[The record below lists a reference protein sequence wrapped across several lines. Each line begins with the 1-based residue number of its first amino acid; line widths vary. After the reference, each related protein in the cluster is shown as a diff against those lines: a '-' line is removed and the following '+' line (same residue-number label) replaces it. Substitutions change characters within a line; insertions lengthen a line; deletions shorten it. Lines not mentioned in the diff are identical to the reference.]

1 MYNLEDKLVYMSLT
15 DIFINLFII
24 IFLLFVNGFFVAAE
38 FSLVKVRKTRLEQ
51 LSNEGNS
58 NAKKALKLVNDVNRM
73 LAAAQ
78 LGVTIASIALGW
90 VAEATIVQLIEPIIK
105 IFPIINS
112 TVTAHVIAVPIS
124 FVLVTYFH
132 VLLGEQLPKC
142 ISLKHPESLSLLIAT
157 PMDVFITIFKP
168 FVLLLEVSGN
178 KILKACHADTE
189 DASLVHSTE
198 ELDMLVDASY
208 NEGVLNETEAEMLH
222 NMFKF
227 SDLMAKQVMIPR
239 TDMICIPNDISY
251 EVLNEVAFNNQYTR
265 YPVYEENIDK
275 ILGFIHVK
283 DLYSLAMTKESYS
296 IENLIRPLI
305 LVPETMTLDNMII
318 EFKKRHCQI
327 AVVIDEF
334 GGTSGLITLEDVL
347 EEIIGDVQD
356 EFDEEAEADIKQ
368 IGDNLYIANAM
379 MRIDE
384 LVEFFDLKE
393 ALFEEDDVDTIAG
406 LVVKLLGRIAVIG
419 DSVSFNGLT
428 FTVKEIDGARITR
441 LEIFKEPVKEDEVSE
456 EA

>member
-1 MYNLEDKLVYMSLT
+1 MNLT
-15 DIFINLFII
+15 DIFINIFII
-24 IFLLFVNGFFVAAE
+24 AFLLFVNGFFVAAE

-51 LSNEGNS
+51 LCNEGNYQ
-58 NAKKALKLVNDVNRM
+58 AKKALKLVNNVNKM

-90 VAEATIVQLIEPIIK
+90 VAEATIVQLIEPV
-105 IFPIINS
+105 INLLPLANS
-112 TVTAHVIAVPIS
+112 VVTAHVIAVPIS
-124 FVLVTYFH
+124 FILVTYFH

-142 ISLKHPESLSLLIAT
+142 VSLRHPETLALLIST
-157 PMDVFITIFKP
+157 PMDMFITVFKP
-168 FVLLLEVSGN
+168 FVWLLQVSGD
-178 KILKACHADTE
+178 KILAACHANSE

-227 SDLMAKQVMIPR
+227 SDLLAKQVMIPR
-239 TDMICIPNDISY
+239 TDMVCIPSDISY
-251 EVLNEVAFNNQYTR
+251 EELNKVALNNQYTR

-283 DLYSLAMTKESYS
+283 DLYSLSMKKESFS
-296 IENLIRPLI
+296 MDKLIRPLM
-305 LVPETMTLDNMII
+305 LVPETMTLDNLII
-318 EFKKRHCQI
+318 EFKKLHSQM

-356 EFDEEAEADIKQ
+356 EFDEDTEVDIKEVAE
-368 IGDNLYIANAM
+368 NTYIANAM

-384 LVEFFDLKE
+384 FCDFFDLKE
-393 ALFEEDDVDTIAG
+393 SNFEEDDVDTIAG
-406 LVVKLLGRIAVIG
+406 LVVKLLGRIANVG
-419 DSVSFNGLT
+419 DSVSDNGLT
-428 FTVKEIDGARITR
+428 FTVIEVDGARITK
-441 LEIFKEPVKEDEVSE
+441 LQIYKEPVTEAEETE

>member
-1 MYNLEDKLVYMSLT
+1 MDLT
-15 DIFINLFII
+15 DIFINIFII
-24 IFLLFVNGFFVAAE
+24 LFLLFVNGFFVAAE

-51 LSNEGNS
+51 LCNDGNR
-58 NAKKALKLVNDVNRM
+58 NAKKALKLVNDVNKM

-90 VAEATIVQLIEPIIK
+90 VAEATIVQLIEPVIRFITGAG
-105 IFPIINS
+105 NAL
-112 TVTAHVIAVPIS
+112 TAHVIAVPIS

-142 ISLKHPESLSLLIAT
+142 LSLRHPETTALLVST
-157 PMDVFITIFKP
+157 PMDMFITIFKP
-168 FVLLLEVSGN
+168 FVLLLEISGN
-178 KILKACHADTE
+178 KILSACHANSE

-239 TDMICIPNDISY
+239 TDMVCIPNDISY
-251 EVLNEVAFNNQYTR
+251 EDLNKTALENQYTR

-283 DLYSLAMTKESYS
+283 DLYKMAMTKDNYS
-296 IENLIRPLI
+296 IKKLIRPLM

-356 EFDEEAEADIKQ
+356 EFDEDAEADIRE
-368 IGDNLYIANAM
+368 IGENTYIANAM

-384 LVEFFDLKE
+384 LVKFFDLKE
-393 ALFEEDDVDTIAG
+393 SLFEEDDVDTIAG
-406 LVVKLLGRIAVIG
+406 LVVKLLGRIANVG
-419 DSVSFNGLT
+419 DTVSFNGLT
-428 FTVKEIDGARITR
+428 FTVTEIDGARVTKLQIY
-441 LEIFKEPVKEDEVSE
+441 KEPPIETEESE

>member
-1 MYNLEDKLVYMSLT
+1 MDPAN
-15 DIFINLFII
+15 IFINIFIIVLLLFI
-24 IFLLFVNGFFVAAE
+24 NGFFVAAE
-38 FSLVKVRKTRLEQ
+38 FALVKVRKTKLEQ
-51 LSNEGNS
+51 LSHEGNS
-58 NAKKALKLVNDVNRM
+58 NAKKALKLVNQTNKM

-105 IFPIINS
+105 VIPYLNGAL
-112 TVTAHVIAVPIS
+112 TAHVIAVPVS

-142 ISLKHPESLSLLIAT
+142 FALRHTEKLALAVAT
-157 PMDVFITIFKP
+157 PMDMFITLFKP
-168 FVLLLEVSGN
+168 FVWLLMVSGD
-178 KILKACHADTE
+178 KILYAFHVSAD

-208 NEGVLNETEAEMLH
+208 NEGVLNETETEMLH

-227 SDLMAKQVMIPR
+227 SDLMAKQAMTPR
-239 TDMICIPNDISY
+239 TDMICIPNDISF
-251 EVLNEVAFNNQYTR
+251 EELNKIALENQYTR

-283 DLYSLAMTKESYS
+283 DLYSTTMHNEKFS
-296 IENLIRPLI
+296 IEKLTRPLMLI
-305 LVPETMTLDNMII
+305 PETMTLDNLIL
-318 EFKKRHCQI
+318 EFKKSHGQM

-356 EFDEEAEADIKQ
+356 EFDEEEETDIKE
-368 IGDNLYIANAM
+368 IAPDTYMANAM
-379 MRIDE
+379 VRIDE
-384 LVEFFDLKE
+384 LVEYFNLE
-393 ALFEEDDVDTIAG
+393 PSLFEEDDVETIAG
-406 LVVKLLGRIAVIG
+406 LVVKLLGRIADVG
-419 DSVSFNGLT
+419 DTVEFNGLT
-428 FTVKEIDGARITR
+428 FTVEEIDGARITK
-441 LEIFKEPVKEDEVSE
+441 LKILYKAPQP
-456 EA
+456 EAEQITEKN

>member
-1 MYNLEDKLVYMSLT
+1 MDLT
-15 DIFINLFII
+15 DIFINIFII
-24 IFLLFVNGFFVAAE
+24 AFLLFVNGFFVAAE

-51 LSNEGNS
+51 LCNEGNYQ
-58 NAKKALKLVNDVNRM
+58 AKKALKLVNNVNKM

-90 VAEATIVQLIEPIIK
+90 VAEATIVQLIEPVIK
-105 IFPIINS
+105 LLPLANS
-112 TVTAHVIAVPIS
+112 VVTAHVIAVPIS
-124 FVLVTYFH
+124 FILVTYFH

-142 ISLKHPESLSLLIAT
+142 ISLRHPESLALLIST
-157 PMDVFITIFKP
+157 PMDMFITVFKP
-168 FVLLLEVSGN
+168 FVWLLQVSGD
-178 KILKACHADTE
+178 KILAACHANSE

-227 SDLMAKQVMIPR
+227 SDLLAKQVMIPR
-239 TDMICIPNDISY
+239 TDMVCIPSDISY
-251 EVLNEVAFNNQYTR
+251 EELNEVALNNQYTR

-283 DLYSLAMTKESYS
+283 DLYSLSMKKETFSMKK
-296 IENLIRPLI
+296 LIRPLM
-305 LVPETMTLDNMII
+305 LVPETMTLDNLII
-318 EFKKRHCQI
+318 EFKKIHSQM

-356 EFDEEAEADIKQ
+356 EFDEEAEVDIKEVSE
-368 IGDNLYIANAM
+368 NTYVASAM

-384 LVEFFDLKE
+384 FCDFFDLKE
-393 ALFEEDDVDTIAG
+393 SNFEEDDVDTIAG
-406 LVVKLLGRIAVIG
+406 LVVKLLGRIANVG
-419 DSVSFNGLT
+419 DSVSYNGLT
-428 FTVKEIDGARITR
+428 FTVIEVDGARITK
-441 LEIFKEPVKEDEVSE
+441 LQIYKEPAAEVEENE

>member
-1 MYNLEDKLVYMSLT
+1 MDLT
-15 DIFINLFII
+15 DFFINIFIIL
-24 IFLLFVNGFFVAAE
+24 FLLFVNAFFVAAE

-51 LSNEGNS
+51 LCNEGNS

-90 VAEATIVQLIEPIIK
+90 VAESTIVQIIEPVIN
-105 IFPIINS
+105 IF
-112 TVTAHVIAVPIS
+112 AHSAGRMSAHIIAVPIS
-124 FVLVTYFH
+124 FILVTYFH

-142 ISLKHPESLSLLIAT
+142 ISLRHPETLSLLIAT
-157 PMDVFITIFKP
+157 PMDMFITLFKP
-168 FVLLLEVSGN
+168 FVWLLEVSGN
-178 KILKACHADTE
+178 KILAACHANSE

-239 TDMICIPNDISY
+239 TDMVCIPNDISY
-251 EVLNEVAFNNQYTR
+251 EELTKETLGNQYTR
-265 YPVYEENIDK
+265 YPVYEDNIDK

-283 DLYSLAMTKESYS
+283 DLYTLAMTKDTFS
-296 IENLIRPLI
+296 INKLIRPLI
-305 LVPETMTLDNMII
+305 LIPETMTLDNLII

-356 EFDEEAEADIKQ
+356 EFDEDAEADIKE
-368 IGDNLYIANAM
+368 IGENTYLANAM

-384 LVEFFDLKE
+384 FVECFGLKE
-393 ALFEEDDVDTIAG
+393 SQFEEDDVDTIAG
-406 LVVKLLGRIAVIG
+406 LVVKLLGRIAEVG

-428 FTVKEIDGARITR
+428 FTVKEVDGARITKLQVYR
-441 LEIFKEPVKEDEVSE
+441 EPVIETNESE

>member
-1 MYNLEDKLVYMSLT
+1 MDLT
-15 DIFINLFII
+15 DFFINIFIIL
-24 IFLLFVNGFFVAAE
+24 FLLFVNAFFVAAE

-51 LSNEGNS
+51 LCNEGNS

-90 VAEATIVQLIEPIIK
+90 VAESTIVQIIEPFIN
-105 IFPIINS
+105 IFTHS
-112 TVTAHVIAVPIS
+112 AGKMSAHIIAVPIS
-124 FVLVTYFH
+124 FILVTYFH

-142 ISLKHPESLSLLIAT
+142 ISLRHPETLSLLIAT
-157 PMDVFITIFKP
+157 PMDMFITLFKP
-168 FVLLLEVSGN
+168 FVWLLEVSGN
-178 KILKACHADTE
+178 KILAACHANSE

-239 TDMICIPNDISY
+239 TDMVCIPNDISY
-251 EVLNEVAFNNQYTR
+251 EELTKETLGNQYTR
-265 YPVYEENIDK
+265 YPVYEANIDT

-283 DLYSLAMTKESYS
+283 DLYTLAMTKDTFS
-296 IENLIRPLI
+296 INKLIRPLI
-305 LVPETMTLDNMII
+305 LIPETMTLDNLII

-356 EFDEEAEADIKQ
+356 EFDEDAEADIKE
-368 IGDNLYIANAM
+368 IGENTYLANAM

-384 LVEFFDLKE
+384 FVEFFGLKE
-393 ALFEEDDVDTIAG
+393 SQFEEDDVDTIAG
-406 LVVKLLGRIAVIG
+406 LVVKLLGRIAEVG

-428 FTVKEIDGARITR
+428 FTVKEVDGARITKLQVYR
-441 LEIFKEPVKEDEVSE
+441 EPVIETNESE

>member
-1 MYNLEDKLVYMSLT
+1 MDLT
-15 DIFINLFII
+15 DFFINIFIIL
-24 IFLLFVNGFFVAAE
+24 FLLFVNAFFVAAE

-51 LSNEGNS
+51 LCNEGNS

-90 VAEATIVQLIEPIIK
+90 VAESTIVQIIEPFIN
-105 IFPIINS
+105 IFTHS
-112 TVTAHVIAVPIS
+112 AGKMSAHIIAVPIS
-124 FVLVTYFH
+124 FILVTYFH

-142 ISLKHPESLSLLIAT
+142 ISLRHPETLSLLIAT
-157 PMDVFITIFKP
+157 PMDMFITLFKP
-168 FVLLLEVSGN
+168 FVWFLEVSGN
-178 KILKACHADTE
+178 KILAACHANSE

-239 TDMICIPNDISY
+239 TDMVCIPNDISY
-251 EVLNEVAFNNQYTR
+251 EELTKETLGNQYTR
-265 YPVYEENIDK
+265 YPVYEDNIDK

-283 DLYSLAMTKESYS
+283 DLYTLAMTKDTFS
-296 IENLIRPLI
+296 INKLIRPLI
-305 LVPETMTLDNMII
+305 LIPETMTLDNLII

-356 EFDEEAEADIKQ
+356 EFDEDAEADIKE
-368 IGDNLYIANAM
+368 IGENTYLANAM

-384 LVEFFDLKE
+384 FVEFLGLKE
-393 ALFEEDDVDTIAG
+393 SQFEEDDVDTIAG
-406 LVVKLLGRIAVIG
+406 LVVKLLGRIAEVG

-428 FTVKEIDGARITR
+428 FTVKEVDGARITKLQVYR
-441 LEIFKEPVKEDEVSE
+441 EPVIETNESE

>member
-1 MYNLEDKLVYMSLT
+1 MDLT
-15 DIFINLFII
+15 DFFINIFIIL
-24 IFLLFVNGFFVAAE
+24 FLLFVNAFFVAAE

-51 LSNEGNS
+51 LCNEGNS

-90 VAEATIVQLIEPIIK
+90 VAESTIVQIIEPFIN
-105 IFPIINS
+105 IFTHS
-112 TVTAHVIAVPIS
+112 AGKMSAHIIAVPIS
-124 FVLVTYFH
+124 FILVTYFH

-142 ISLKHPESLSLLIAT
+142 ISLRHPETLSLLIAT
-157 PMDVFITIFKP
+157 PMDMFITLFKP
-168 FVLLLEVSGN
+168 FVWLLEVSGN
-178 KILKACHADTE
+178 KILAACHANSE

-239 TDMICIPNDISY
+239 TDMVCIPNDISY
-251 EVLNEVAFNNQYTR
+251 EELTKETLGNQYTR
-265 YPVYEENIDK
+265 YPVYEDNIDK

-283 DLYSLAMTKESYS
+283 DLYTLAMTKDTFS
-296 IENLIRPLI
+296 INKLIRPLI
-305 LVPETMTLDNMII
+305 LIPETMTLDNLII

-356 EFDEEAEADIKQ
+356 EFDEDAEADIKE
-368 IGDNLYIANAM
+368 IGENTYLANAM

-384 LVEFFDLKE
+384 FVEFLGLKE
-393 ALFEEDDVDTIAG
+393 SQFEEDDVDTIAG
-406 LVVKLLGRIAVIG
+406 LVVKLLGRIAEVG

-428 FTVKEIDGARITR
+428 FTVKEVDGARITKLQVYR
-441 LEIFKEPVKEDEVSE
+441 EPVIETNESE

>member
-1 MYNLEDKLVYMSLT
+1 MDIT
-15 DIFINLFII
+15 DFLINIFIIL
-24 IFLLFVNGFFVAAE
+24 FLLFVNAFFVAAE

-51 LSNEGNS
+51 LSNEGNG
-58 NAKKALKLVNDVNRM
+58 NAKKALKLVNDINRM

-90 VAEATIVQLIEPIIK
+90 VAESTIVQIIEPVIG
-105 IFPIINS
+105 FF
-112 TVTAHVIAVPIS
+112 AHTMNAMPAHLIAVPIS

-142 ISLKHPESLSLLIAT
+142 ISLRHPESLSLLIAT
-157 PMDVFITIFKP
+157 PMDIFITIFKP

-178 KILKACHADTE
+178 KILSACHANSE

-227 SDLMAKQVMIPR
+227 SDLMAKQAMIPR

-251 EVLNEVAFNNQYTR
+251 EELTKQTLENQYTR

-283 DLYSLAMTKESYS
+283 DLYSLAMRKDEFS
-296 IENLIRPLI
+296 IKKLIRPLI
-305 LVPETMTLDNMII
+305 LIPETMTLDNLII

-347 EEIIGDVQD
+347 EEIIGEVQD
-356 EFDEEAEADIKQ
+356 EFDEEEETDIKE
-368 IGDNLYIANAM
+368 IGENTYIANAM

-384 LVEFFDLKE
+384 VVEYFGLKE
-393 ALFEEDDVDTIAG
+393 SLFEEDDVDTIAG
-406 LVVKLLGRIAVIG
+406 LVVKLLGRIAEVG
-419 DSVSFNGLT
+419 DTVSFNGLT
-428 FTVKEIDGARITR
+428 FTVKEIDGARITK
-441 LEIFKEPVKEDEVSE
+441 LQIYKEPVIENEPSE

>member
-1 MYNLEDKLVYMSLT
+1 MDLT
-15 DIFINLFII
+15 DFFINIFIIV
-24 IFLLFVNGFFVAAE
+24 FLLFVNGFFVAAE

-51 LSNEGNS
+51 LCNEGNS
-58 NAKKALKLVNDVNRM
+58 NAKTALKLVEDVNKM

-90 VAEATIVQLIEPIIK
+90 VAEATIVQLIEPVIK
-105 IFPIINS
+105 ILPFINAGVAS
-112 TVTAHVIAVPIS
+112 HVVAVPIS

-142 ISLKHPESLSLLIAT
+142 IALRHPETLALMIST
-157 PMDVFITIFKP
+157 PMDMFITLFKP
-168 FVLLLEVSGN
+168 FVWLLEISGN
-178 KILKACHADTE
+178 KILSACHANSE

-251 EVLNEVAFNNQYTR
+251 EELNKVALENQYTR

-283 DLYSLAMTKESYS
+283 DLYSLAMKKETYS
-296 IENLIRPLI
+296 IEKLIRPLI
-305 LVPETMTLDNMII
+305 LVPETMTLDNLIM
-318 EFKKRHCQI
+318 EFKKLRIQM

-356 EFDEEAEADIKQ
+356 EFDEEVEADIQ
-368 IGDNLYIANAM
+368 EIGENTYLANAM
-379 MRIDE
+379 LRIDE
-384 LVEFFDLKE
+384 LVSFFDLKE
-393 ALFEEDDVDTIAG
+393 SLFEEDDVETIAG
-406 LVVKLLGRIAVIG
+406 LVVKLLGRIANV
-419 DSVSFNGLT
+419 DDTVAFNGLT
-428 FTVKEIDGARITR
+428 FTVVEVDGARITK
-441 LEIFKEPVKEDEVSE
+441 LKIVKEPVEENNDSE

>member
-1 MYNLEDKLVYMSLT
+1 MDLT
-15 DIFINLFII
+15 DFFINIFIIL
-24 IFLLFVNGFFVAAE
+24 FLLFVNAFFVAAE

-51 LSNEGNS
+51 LCNEGNS

-90 VAEATIVQLIEPIIK
+90 VAESTIVQIIEPVIN
-105 IFPIINS
+105 IF
-112 TVTAHVIAVPIS
+112 AHSAGRMSAHIIAVPIS
-124 FVLVTYFH
+124 FILVTYFH

-142 ISLKHPESLSLLIAT
+142 ISLRHPETLSLLIAT
-157 PMDVFITIFKP
+157 PMDMFITLFKP
-168 FVLLLEVSGN
+168 FVWLLEVSGN
-178 KILKACHADTE
+178 KILAACHAN
-189 DASLVHSTE
+189 S
-198 ELDMLVDASY
+198 
-208 NEGVLNETEAEMLH
+208 EGVLNETEAEMLH

-239 TDMICIPNDISY
+239 TDMVCIPNDISY
-251 EVLNEVAFNNQYTR
+251 EELTKETLGNQYTR
-265 YPVYEENIDK
+265 YPVYEDNIDK

-283 DLYSLAMTKESYS
+283 DLYTLAMTKDTFS
-296 IENLIRPLI
+296 INKLIRPLI
-305 LVPETMTLDNMII
+305 LIPETMTLDNLII

-356 EFDEEAEADIKQ
+356 EFDEDAEADIKE
-368 IGDNLYIANAM
+368 IGENTYLANAM

-384 LVEFFDLKE
+384 FVEFFGLKE
-393 ALFEEDDVDTIAG
+393 SQFEEDDVDTIAG
-406 LVVKLLGRIAVIG
+406 LVVKLLGRIAEVG

-428 FTVKEIDGARITR
+428 FTVKEVDGARITKLQVYR
-441 LEIFKEPVKEDEVSE
+441 EPVIETNESE

>member
-1 MYNLEDKLVYMSLT
+1 MDPT
-15 DIFINLFII
+15 DIFVNIFII
-24 IFLLFVNGFFVAAE
+24 VFLLFVNGFFVAAE

-51 LSNEGNS
+51 LCEEGNS
-58 NAKKALKLVNDVNRM
+58 HARRALKLVNETNKM

-90 VAEATIVQLIEPIIK
+90 VAEATIVQLIEPIIRILPVANAA
-105 IFPIINS
+105 IF
-112 TVTAHVIAVPIS
+112 AHAVAVPIS

-142 ISLKHPESLSLLIAT
+142 LALQHTEKLALLVAT
-157 PMDVFITIFKP
+157 PMDMFITIFKP
-168 FVLLLEVSGN
+168 FVWLLLVSGD
-178 KILKACHADTE
+178 KILCAFHATSSDS
-189 DASLVHSTE
+189 SLVHSTE
-198 ELDMLVDASY
+198 ELDMLVDVSY

-239 TDMICIPNDISY
+239 TDMLCIPNDITY
-251 EVLNEVAFNNQYTR
+251 DDLTKLALENQYTR

-283 DLYSLAMTKESYS
+283 DLYSLSMNKENFS
-296 IENLIRPLI
+296 IEKLIRPLM
-305 LVPETMTLDNMII
+305 LVPETMTLDNLII
-318 EFKKRHCQI
+318 QFKKEHAQV

-334 GGTSGLITLEDVL
+334 GGTAGLITLEDVL

-356 EFDEEAEADIKQ
+356 EFDEEEEADIRE
-368 IGDNLYIANAM
+368 IGENTYIANAM

-384 LVEFFDLKE
+384 LAEFFGIK
-393 ALFEEDDVDTIAG
+393 ASRFEEDDVETIAG
-406 LVVKLLGRIAVIG
+406 LVVKLIGHIANVG
-419 DSVSFNGLT
+419 DSVTYEGLT
-428 FTVKEIDGARITR
+428 FTVIEVDGARITK
-441 LEIFKEPVKEDEVSE
+441 LKVYKEPVLQSESESE

>member
-1 MYNLEDKLVYMSLT
+1 MDIT
-15 DIFINLFII
+15 DFLINIFIIL
-24 IFLLFVNGFFVAAE
+24 FLLFVNAFFVAAE

-51 LSNEGNS
+51 LSNEGNG
-58 NAKKALKLVNDVNRM
+58 NAKKALKLVNDINRM

-90 VAEATIVQLIEPIIK
+90 VAESTIVQIIEPVIG
-105 IFPIINS
+105 FF
-112 TVTAHVIAVPIS
+112 AHTMNALPAHLIAVPIS

-142 ISLKHPESLSLLIAT
+142 ISLRHPESLSLLIAT
-157 PMDVFITIFKP
+157 PMDIFITIFKP

-178 KILKACHADTE
+178 KILSACHANSE

-227 SDLMAKQVMIPR
+227 SDLMAKQAMIPR
-239 TDMICIPNDISY
+239 TDMICIPDDISY
-251 EVLNEVAFNNQYTR
+251 EELTKQTLENQYTR

-283 DLYSLAMTKESYS
+283 DLYSLAMRKDEFS
-296 IENLIRPLI
+296 IKKLIRPLI
-305 LVPETMTLDNMII
+305 LIPETMTLDNLII

-347 EEIIGDVQD
+347 EEIIGEVQD
-356 EFDEEAEADIKQ
+356 EFDEEEETDIKE
-368 IGDNLYIANAM
+368 IGENTYIANAM

-384 LVEFFDLKE
+384 VVEYFGLKE
-393 ALFEEDDVDTIAG
+393 SLFEEDDVDTIAG
-406 LVVKLLGRIAVIG
+406 LVVKLLGRIAEVG
-419 DSVSFNGLT
+419 DTVSFNGLT
-428 FTVKEIDGARITR
+428 FTVKEIDGARITK
-441 LEIFKEPVKEDEVSE
+441 LQIYKEPVAENEPTE